1 MFKIFATGSFI
12 TPPTTVHRMAAVE
25 ISGAEEKPA

>member
-1 MFKIFATGSFI
+1 MLRIFATGSFI
-12 TPPTTVHRMAAVE
+12 TPPTTVPKMAAVE